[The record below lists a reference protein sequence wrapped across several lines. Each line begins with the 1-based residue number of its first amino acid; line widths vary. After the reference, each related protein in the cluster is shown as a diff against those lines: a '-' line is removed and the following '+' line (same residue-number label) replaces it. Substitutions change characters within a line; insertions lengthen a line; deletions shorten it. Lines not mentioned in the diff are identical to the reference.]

1 MYYLF
6 ATSRSSF
13 VNSKRIRTSSYI
25 WLFIILIT
33 SKLWWTRYYAIFKSF
48 FLFLYRWQQRHFL
61 KRWICIGIALMYLND
76 TILRTASL
84 IVNGTKPVKIKLSA
98 GNSKNNLLI
107 NLFRLLALLKAPVT
121 CIARIY
127 RIPKRPPTSPR
138 NSRRSYTYLELFDC
152 SELTPKRIPC
162 IVFGNK
168 LLKSI

>member
-1 MYYLF
+1 MC
-6 ATSRSSF
+6 
-13 VNSKRIRTSSYI
+13 NGIH
-25 WLFIILIT
+25 LI
-33 SKLWWTRYYAIFKSF
+33 
-48 FLFLYRWQQRHFL
+48 
-61 KRWICIGIALMYLND
+61 YLNEM
-76 TILRTASL
+76 ILSTASL
-84 IVNGTKPVKIKLSA
+84 IDDGSSPLKIKLSA